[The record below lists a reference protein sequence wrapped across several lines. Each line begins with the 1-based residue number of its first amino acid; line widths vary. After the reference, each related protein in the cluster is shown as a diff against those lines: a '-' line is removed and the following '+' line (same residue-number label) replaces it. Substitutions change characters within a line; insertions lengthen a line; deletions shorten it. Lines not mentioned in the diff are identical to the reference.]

1 MNVPEMVTIK
11 QAASRINISEHA
23 VRRWVKDGMIRSVKS
38 GNRVYIPFYSIIK
51 FLYGNDY
58 NSENLSGRIANNDN

>member
-11 QAASRINISEHA
+11 QAASRINISEYA
-23 VRRWVKDGMIRSVKS
+23 IRRWVKAGMIRSVKS
-38 GNRVYIPFYSIIK
+38 GNRVYIPLYSVIN

-58 NSENLSGRIANNDN
+58 NKMNNSGGLANEN